1 MAAEGDHG
9 GLELS
14 EMFGTI
20 AEALRQAL
28 DLILSGDPEVISITA
43 LSIYTSGSATLLSC
57 AWGLPIAAL
66 LGLSRFPGR
75 GIIKGLFNAMLGF
88 PTVVLGLI
96 LYLLLSRSGP
106 LGGLQLLYTPSGI
119 ILGQS
124 ILISPI
130 IISFAGSALESVD
143 AELRDLARTLGA
155 SGPRTA
161 FAILREASGG
171 IALAILAS
179 FNRAIS
185 ELGIALMIGGN
196 IRHATRVLTTAIS
209 LETARGE
216 IALSIALGIILMAVV
231 LSVTFAM
238 ELFRRL

>member
-1 MAAEGDHG
+1 M
-9 GLELS
+9 S

-161 FAILREASGG
+161 LAILREASGG

>member
-1 MAAEGDHG
+1 
-9 GLELS
+9 LS

>member
-1 MAAEGDHG
+1 
-9 GLELS
+9 LS

-161 FAILREASGG
+161 LAILREASGG

>member
-1 MAAEGDHG
+1 
-9 GLELS
+9 
-14 EMFGTI
+14 
-20 AEALRQAL
+20 
-28 DLILSGDPEVISITA
+28 
-43 LSIYTSGSATLLSC
+43 
-57 AWGLPIAAL
+57 
-66 LGLSRFPGR
+66 
-75 GIIKGLFNAMLGF
+75 
-88 PTVVLGLI
+88 
-96 LYLLLSRSGP
+96 
-106 LGGLQLLYTPSGI
+106 
-119 ILGQS
+119 LGQS

-161 FAILREASGG
+161 LAILREASGG

>member
-1 MAAEGDHG
+1 M
-9 GLELS
+9 S